1 MNRMNARSAGAE
13 AYGSNGDSHERG
25 AGTVMVLGLLVALAL
40 AIMGIM
46 AIGDVVATRD
56 RSQNVA
62 DVAALAGAEEL
73 RRAGSTAVGSTA
85 ACSTAEDVA
94 LRNHGTVRECEVV
107 GEHVVVVIGAKAAMT
122 GYSVE
127 SRARAGPADRPP

>member
-1 MNRMNARSAGAE
+1 MNRMNARGAGTE

-73 RRAGSTAVGSTA
+73 RRAGSAA
-85 ACSTAEDVA
+85 ACSTAEEVA
-94 LRNHGTVRECEVV
+94 LRNHGAVRECEVA